1 VQPDVG
7 YELLQFVPFRGSV
20 SDVEDR
26 VGIGGRW
33 LTSKEA
39 AALLRVHP
47 KHIYRLLR
55 KGLPAQ
61 RVGGQWRFRATE
73 IEDWARGEPR
83 KQARSEGNINPQIAT
98 KRDADAALLLSRDDV
113 AVHALVAEVNRRA
126 PPTIGLVAHDDAR
139 STHWLEDPRVLATV
153 LLGDIDA
160 PSSVQLA
167 WLHIAH
173 EQFGL
178 IGASGPPP
186 DIAFM
191 LRRRERVASW
201 PSGSDLRTIV
211 DSVLSREGFDT
222 RVAHRSALLCSS
234 HADVVSAVVRGDA
247 QVGVT
252 TAAWAIRFGLPF
264 RPLGSRPLGL
274 VAPASAL
281 GHPAVVRCWEVLQSI
296 AFRSAIERAG
306 GYDASDAGMI
316 RYLRAEPSASTLALP
331 PLERQNTRNST
342 VEPTAPAVVTD
353 QGQTRWAIVVR
364 DRGQDVSS
372 QLLHAVTRL
381 RKEGIRVGG
390 FIQVPKRIRSR
401 VAGYDLK
408 RVIGNKRLSLARREA
423 SIGAGPVL
431 AYRSFQFREDSF
443 AKAREWLERD
453 AVDADVL
460 VLDGVSTRESQGGG
474 HFEALAWASR
484 LPAPVFVL
492 ACVRRDRIAAIV
504 DKLGL
509 AGRLVAVLEAPTDA
523 ASADAFG
530 VSLVA
535 VARG

>member
-1 VQPDVG
+1 M
-7 YELLQFVPFRGSV
+7 
-20 SDVEDR
+20 EDR
-26 VGIGGRW
+26 GGIEGRW

-55 KGLPAQ
+55 RGLPAQ
-61 RVGGQWRFRATE
+61 RVGGQWRFRAAE

-83 KQARSEGNINPQIAT
+83 KQVGPEGNINPQIAT

-113 AVHALVAEVNRRA
+113 AVHALVAEINRRA

-139 STHWLEDPRVLATV
+139 STHWLEDPRILAAV
-153 LLGDIDA
+153 RLGDIDA

-186 DIAFM
+186 DIGIM
-191 LRRRERVASW
+191 LRRRVRVASW
-201 PSGSDLRTIV
+201 PLGSDLRAIV
-211 DSVLSREGFDT
+211 DSVLSREGFET

-234 HADVVSAVVRGDA
+234 HADIVSAVVRGDA

-281 GHPAVVRCWEVLQSI
+281 GHPAVVRCWEVLQSV
-296 AFRSAIERAG
+296 AFRSAAERAG

-316 RYLRAEPSASTLALP
+316 RYLRAEPTAPKPELPPPPERAST
-331 PLERQNTRNST
+331 RIST
-342 VEPTAPAVVTD
+342 VEPSSPAVVAD

-381 RKEGIRVGG
+381 RKEGVRVGG

-408 RVIGNKRLSLARREA
+408 RLIGNKRLSLARRDA
-423 SIGAGPVL
+423 PLGAGPVL

-460 VLDGVSTRESQGGG
+460 VLDGVSTRESQGAG
-474 HFEALAWASR
+474 HFEALVWASR
-484 LPAPVFVL
+484 HPAPVLVL
-492 ACVRRDRIAAIV
+492 ACVRRDRVAAIV

-509 AGRLVAVLEAPTDA
+509 AGRLIALMEAPTDG
-523 ASADAFG
+523 ASEEAFG

-535 VARG
+535 AARG